1 MHAKLWI
8 TSVSCNIFCFCMPS
22 WRRNSQ
28 HQLLMI
34 SISIRFS
41 LESPNTEKIR
51 SSRSFIHPENQSL
64 HPSHYLSNRISNLLK
79 ETIDKWL
86 LHGLTAPVTVIISSQ
101 ARCRL
106 RDLTKGFV
114 SRQTSVDV
122 SSMVEESQ
130 TNAINVQGRKVKQA
144 TILYYTIYFSIL
156 WIGCIK
162 MPFSILNGMQPMH
175 LSRGEKTQ
183 WTIRQNRHD
192 VEVCQ

>member
-22 WRRNSQ
+22 WTRNSQ

-106 RDLTKGFV
+106 RDLTKGFL

-130 TNAINVQGRKVKQA
+130 TNVQRRKVKQA
-144 TILYYTIYFSIL
+144 TILYHTIYFSIL
-156 WIGCIK
+156 CIGCIK
-162 MPFSILNGMQPMH
+162 MPFPILNGMQPMH
-175 LSRGEKTQ
+175 T
-183 WTIRQNRHD
+183 
-192 VEVCQ
+192 